1 MAEILKVEPKQLED
15 ILIKATRLILAGK
28 CVAVPTDTLYGLAA
42 DPFNLAA
49 VSEVNR
55 VKHRTVERPIP
66 LLVDSVDQAA
76 EISLNPPPLFFKLA
90 EKFWPGPLTLVVPAG
105 QRLPLKITGNTG
117 KVGLRWP
124 KAPMVVALI
133 AACGR
138 PLTGTSANLT
148 EQPPCTTADEVIL
161 QIGDTV
167 PLIIDGGPTPAHTP
181 STVIEIT
188 GDRARVIR
196 PGVIPQSELKELIG

>member
-1 MAEILKVEPKQLED
+1 
-15 ILIKATRLILAGK
+15 
-28 CVAVPTDTLYGLAA
+28 
-42 DPFNLAA
+42 
-49 VSEVNR
+49 
-55 VKHRTVERPIP
+55 
-66 LLVDSVDQAA
+66 
-76 EISLNPPPLFFKLA
+76 
-90 EKFWPGPLTLVVPAG
+90 
-105 QRLPLKITGNTG
+105 
-117 KVGLRWP
+117 
-124 KAPMVVALI
+124 VALI